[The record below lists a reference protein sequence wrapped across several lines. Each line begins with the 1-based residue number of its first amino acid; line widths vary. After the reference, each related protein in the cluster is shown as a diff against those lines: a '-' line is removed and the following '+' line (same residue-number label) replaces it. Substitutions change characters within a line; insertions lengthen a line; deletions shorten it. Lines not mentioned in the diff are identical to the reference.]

1 MSFTHKFTLP
11 QNNTMN
17 AYEKKVN
24 NHFNSLLPPQS
35 RNEFRLSR
43 DEKPIKRKRIKIF
56 DGISQKKKVLSLQQ
70 KGGDDLWL
78 RSGPSGP
85 IDYHSHE

>member
-43 DEKPIKRKRIKIF
+43 DEKPAKEKESKSLMESRKKRKF
-56 DGISQKKKVLSLQQ
+56 YHYNKKE
-70 KGGDDLWL
+70 GMTYG
-78 RSGPSGP
+78 
-85 IDYHSHE
+85 